1 MRPIKNDEERTA
13 RQAVLAG
20 MAKTYGLVLFVSHNC
35 AYCKAFAPFVKTFAE
50 RHGFEVI
57 VISLQ

>member
-1 MRPIKNDEERTA
+1 MRHVKNDEERTA
-13 RQAVLAG
+13 RQVVLAG
-20 MAKTYGLVLFVSHNC
+20 MAKTYGLFLFVSHNC